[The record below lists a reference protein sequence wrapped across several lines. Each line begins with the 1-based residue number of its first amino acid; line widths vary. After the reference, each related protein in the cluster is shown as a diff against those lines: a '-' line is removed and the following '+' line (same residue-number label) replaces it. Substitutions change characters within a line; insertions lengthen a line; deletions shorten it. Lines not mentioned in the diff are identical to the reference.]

1 MSTIA
6 LRTSLLI
13 LALAAGAVSQQTP
26 APRKGPLIEDDNGEP
41 IRVDV
46 DVVSLYCAV
55 RNRQNGLVSTLT
67 KDDFDLREDGVKQT
81 VKYFSRETNIP
92 LTLGLLV
99 DVSGS
104 QQNLIEI
111 ERRAASSFFRSVLKP
126 KDVAFLLSFGADAEL
141 LQDVTNTPRLLDE
154 GLSRLKLNTGFS
166 GINSGPVPTMN
177 KPRGTVLYD
186 AVYLAAGDMLAH
198 EAGRKAIVLITDG
211 EDQGSRET
219 EKQAIEAALKADAII
234 YGILYVDRM
243 AYGGNG
249 IGMGIGYSG
258 SSVLKHMAEETG
270 GRMFEVDRRNT
281 LEAIFTQIQD
291 EMRTQYMLAYTPLNP
306 KKDGGFR
313 KLELRTKDKD
323 QKVQTRRG
331 YYATAPQ

>member
-1 MSTIA
+1 MSMIA
-6 LRTSLLI
+6 FRTGVVI
-13 LALAAGAVSQQTP
+13 LALAAGALSQQTP
-26 APRKGPLIEDDNGEP
+26 TPRKGPLIEDDNGEP

-92 LTLGLLV
+92 LTIGLLV

-154 GLSRLKLNTGFS
+154 GLSRLKLNAGFS

-186 AVYLAAGDMLAH
+186 AVYLAASDMLAH

-211 EDQGSRET
+211 DDHGSRET

-234 YGILYVDRM
+234 YGILYEDRM
-243 AYGGNG
+243 AYGQY
-249 IGMGIGYSG
+249 GMGVGSG
-258 SSVLKHMAEETG
+258 GAGVLKHMAEETG

-281 LEAIFTQIQD
+281 LEAIFKQIQD
-291 EMRTQYMLAYTPLNP
+291 EMRTQYMLAYTPVNS

-323 QKVQTRRG
+323 QKIQTRRG
-331 YYATAPQ
+331 YYALAPQ

>member
-1 MSTIA
+1 MIM
-6 LRTSLLI
+6 I
-13 LALAAGAVSQQTP
+13 LSRKILVVLVMTVVAFGQQTP
-26 APRKGPLIEDDNGEP
+26 PPPKGPLIEDDNGAP

-55 RNRQNGLVSTLT
+55 RNRQNGLVSTLG
-67 KDDFDLREDGVKQT
+67 KDDFDLREDGAKQT
-81 VKYFSRETNIP
+81 IKYFSRETNIP
-92 LTLGLLV
+92 LTIGLLV

-104 QQNLIEI
+104 QRNLIEI

-154 GLSRLKLNTGFS
+154 GLARLKLNTGFS

-186 AVYLAAGDMLAH
+186 AVYLAANDMLSH
-198 EAGRKAIVLITDG
+198 EAGRKAVVLITDG

-243 AYGGNG
+243 AYGG
-249 IGMGIGYSG
+249 MGIGYSG
-258 SSVLKHMAEETG
+258 ASTLKHMAEETG
-270 GRMFEVDRRNT
+270 GRLFEVDRRNT

-291 EMRTQYMLAYTPLNP
+291 EMRTQYMVAYTPTNV
-306 KKDGGFR
+306 KKDGSYR

-323 QKVQTRRG
+323 QKVQTRKG
-331 YYATAPQ
+331 YYATAAQ

>member
-1 MSTIA
+1 M
-6 LRTSLLI
+6 L
-13 LALAAGAVSQQTP
+13 
-26 APRKGPLIEDDNGEP
+26 
-41 IRVDV
+41 
-46 DVVSLYCAV
+46 
-55 RNRQNGLVSTLT
+55 
-67 KDDFDLREDGVKQT
+67 
-81 VKYFSRETNIP
+81 
-92 LTLGLLV
+92 
-99 DVSGS
+99 
-104 QQNLIEI
+104 
-111 ERRAASSFFRSVLKP
+111 FRS
-126 KDVAFLLSFGADAEL
+126 DAEL